1 MAGLQSITGGLGSY
15 QAFRMMPYRTLRFP
29 GSSDAQAMPAAM
41 DQRYGYRQSNVMIP
55 QFNTHS
61 AVLGLR
67 PFIDR
72 GNPILTYVMHQAK
85 QRRRPLQIQTEYLRL
100 DRLRQTALTALRPR
114 LLSRPVSHIRS

>member
-1 MAGLQSITGGLGSY
+1 
-15 QAFRMMPYRTLRFP
+15 MMPYRTLRFP

-72 GNPILTYVMHQAK
+72 NNPVLTYVMHQAD

-100 DRLRQTALTALRPR
+100 DRLAQTALTALRSR

>member
-15 QAFRMMPYRTLRFP
+15 QTFRMMPYRTLRFP
-29 GSSDAQAMPAAM
+29 GSSDAQAMPAAI
-41 DQRYGYRQSNVMIP
+41 DQRYGYRQPNVMIP

-72 GNPILTYVMHQAK
+72 GNPVLTYVMHQANRGVGPFK
-85 QRRRPLQIQTEYLRL
+85 PGL
-100 DRLRQTALTALRPR
+100 DIY
-114 LLSRPVSHIRS
+114 V